1 VLRILVPLCLALAL
15 VSQPAYA
22 QAPPAASTTDRR
34 HPFVTHAEGLYGQY
48 VVSESKGDI
57 SAFKK
62 LRTKQANQRV
72 MENLRKLGKPE
83 SELGPM
89 LKLAAK
95 GETDLSQLAFV
106 RCDAKAQVARLLY
119 QREGRDPK
127 APAPEFVVFMF
138 HWEDGAWRIGWI
150 GRASAVPTRDKTDK
164 RAVDELLKDPR
175 FALD

>member
-1 VLRILVPLCLALAL
+1 MLKFLVPLCLGLTL

-22 QAPPAASTTDRR
+22 QAPPAASTRDHQ
-34 HPFVTHAEGLYGQY
+34 HPFVKHAEGLYKQY
-48 VVSESKGDI
+48 VVSESQGDI
-57 SAFKK
+57 AAFKK

-72 MENLRKLGKPE
+72 MDNLKKLGKPQ

-89 LKLAAK
+89 LKLAAR
-95 GETDLSQLAFV
+95 GETDLSQFAFV
-106 RCDAKAQVARLLY
+106 RCDAKARVARLLY
-119 QREGRDPK
+119 QREGGDPK
-127 APAPEFVVFMF
+127 APAPEFVVLMF

-150 GRASAVPTRDKTDK
+150 GRASAVPARDKADK